1 MSGILHPRQG
11 LSIRLL
17 PAFSTRTDPSL
28 VVFMIL
34 ASKNSR
40 MCVWQ
45 TLTGAKVEF
54 LASTCL
60 TLLNI
65 CSSTGSKCG
74 KAACNGSDLN
84 SYSFLPTERPSS
96 AADGKSQSAC
106 LRPRQR
112 PVCNMLDP
120 RSYTAI
126 LRSSSKRHRVSTF
139 CVFLLNSSSTAVVC
153 QCSCCG
159 HLRLEATPNYPPT
172 PASQYWHISN
182 HKHVPHTALNQEP
195 LVVTHQ
201 C

>member
-120 RSYTAI
+120 RSYTQPSSGRALSAI
-126 LRSSSKRHRVSTF
+126 AFLHFVFF
-139 CVFLLNSSSTAVVC
+139 CS
-153 QCSCCG
+153 
-159 HLRLEATPNYPPT
+159 T
-172 PASQYWHISN
+172 PA
-182 HKHVPHTALNQEP
+182 ALQSCVSVHAVDT
-195 LVVTHQ
+195 LD
-201 C
+201 